1 MSTAFRSQGVW
12 PEITKAVRTSR
23 HRCFAAVA
31 YFSKGASKQLPL
43 PKGSRLVVDA
53 SERAIATG
61 QTCPAD
67 LTKLLN
73 RGVTVYSVPNL
84 HAKVFV
90 VGKAAFIGSANVSN
104 NSANTLI
111 EAVIRTT
118 DASAVAAARK
128 FVDDHCLHELTPEVL
143 KQLAKFYHP
152 PQVPGGGGK
161 KGQPRGTSSRPE
173 IPRLFLAKLRYEDW
187 SEHDQQLHDQGLSLA
202 KKQRQHPRSWEL
214 DDFRHAGKCPYAPG
228 DVVIQVTDEGKGK
241 YLVAPPGNVL
251 HVVRSNPS
259 GKRLVSFVY
268 LERPDRRR
276 RSARSLAK
284 VLGCAQKLLI
294 RDCVVRN
301 RSFAQSLLNIW
312 AVNP

>member
-1 MSTAFRSQGVW
+1 MTTAFRSVGVW
-12 PEITKAVRTSR
+12 PEITKVVRTSR

-31 YFSKGASKQLPL
+31 YFGKGASKQLPL

-53 SERAIATG
+53 SERAVATG

-67 LTKLLN
+67 LAKLLS

-118 DASAVAAARK
+118 ETGAVAAARK

-143 KQLAKFYHP
+143 KQLAKLYHP
-152 PQVPGGGGK
+152 PKIPGGGR

-214 DDFRHAGKCPYAPG
+214 DDFRHAGKCPYLAG

-251 HVVRSNPS
+251 HVVRSDS
-259 GKRLVSFVY
+259 ASKRPVSFIY

-276 RSARSLAK
+276 RSVRSLAK
-284 VLGCAQKLLI
+284 ALGCAQKLLI

-301 RSFAQSLLNIW
+301 RSFAQSLLNTW
-312 AVNP
+312 AVNS